1 MMNKN
6 DLLAKNRIL
15 TQDALRGKID
25 QLGSCAGLSVENK
38 DETEE
43 ICSNSLYAVL
53 QIIASEYNLRL
64 KNIDNLL
71 SVHSNLSWDEQ
82 LKVVSEKN
90 NWRMRQVFL
99 TEHFYREQSR
109 PLLAYANNV
118 PAVLYLNGEHSYFV
132 SAEKPGKKQSL
143 NGANADIFSRK
154 AYCFYE
160 TFPQDSSNI
169 RQMLKFIFRSAKP
182 IMTGVMLISL
192 ASALLGL
199 MIPITTQYITG
210 KLIPSGLNDELMQI
224 SLLML
229 ALTVV
234 EMLLKI
240 VPQLLM
246 LFFSSSQYERFQ
258 AAVYDHILRVPLKI
272 FRQYDAGEITSR
284 VLAASQIQNT
294 VFSVVNGQLIGSL
307 FTAVSL
313 VMMFYYSTTLAWWGI
328 IMVVLYG
335 AVFFLLA
342 RRNLVPLARAAEAQG
357 KISGFLQQ
365 FFSGINKVR
374 SAGAEQQLVNR
385 FMDDFSEMENAHHQ
399 SYSNEIQQQVFSSC
413 FSMLIS
419 VIFYALAGGFQDANL
434 PLPVFLAFMSSFHS
448 FKGGLLDFTSSIWT
462 LLAVKTE
469 VNRIMPIL
477 QEKPEDNGDRNEAG
491 VLSGKVEVSHLKFRY
506 TPESP
511 LVLDDVSLKAE
522 PGEFIAIAG
531 SSGAGKSSLF
541 RLLLGFETPNS
552 GAVYYSDQDFA
563 NLERNSVRR
572 QMGVIMQNSRIIPGS
587 ILENIIQG
595 TDASVDDAWNALEMA
610 EFADDVRKMPMD
622 IHTIVT
628 PATISGGQ
636 QQRILIAR
644 ALVGNPKVILM
655 DESTSALDNIS
666 QEKIT
671 EKLRQLA
678 VTRIVIAHRL
688 STIADADRIY
698 VLDKG
703 KVVQSGTYETLSACD
718 GVFKELIERQKTGKD

>member
-38 DETEE
+38 DETKE

-143 NGANADIFSRK
+143 NGANTDIFSRK

-365 FFSGINKVR
+365 FFSGMNKVR

-419 VIFYALAGGFQDANL
+419 VIFYALAGGFLDANL

>member
-38 DETEE
+38 DETKE

-160 TFPQDSSNI
+160 TFPQNSSNI

-210 KLIPSGLNDELMQI
+210 KLIPSGLNDELIQI

-413 FSMLIS
+413 FSMLVS
-419 VIFYALAGGFQDANL
+419 VIFYALAGGFLDANL

>member
-38 DETEE
+38 DETKE

-419 VIFYALAGGFQDANL
+419 VIFYALAGGFLDANL

-703 KVVQSGTYETLSACD
+703 KVVQCGTYKTLSACD

>member
-1 MMNKN
+1 MLNKN
-6 DLLAKNRIL
+6 DLLAQNRIL

-25 QLGSCAGLSVENK
+25 RLGSCAGLSVENK
-38 DETEE
+38 DETKE
-43 ICSNSLYAVL
+43 ICSSPLYAAL
-53 QIIASEYNLRL
+53 QIIASEYSLQL

-82 LKVVSEKN
+82 LKLVSEKN
-90 NWRMRQVFL
+90 NWRMRQIFL
-99 TEHFYREQSR
+99 SEQFYREQSR

-118 PAVLYLNGEHSYFV
+118 PVVLYLNGERSYFV
-132 SAEKPGKKQSL
+132 SAEKPGKRQPINAK
-143 NGANADIFSRK
+143 NADIFSRE

-160 TFPQDSSNI
+160 TFPQDSGNI

-342 RRNLVPLARAAEAQG
+342 RRNLVPLARAAEAKG
-357 KISGFLQQ
+357 KISAFLQQ

-419 VIFYALAGGFQDANL
+419 VIFYALAGGFLDANL

-506 TPESP
+506 SPDSP

-541 RLLLGFETPNS
+541 RLLL
-552 GAVYYSDQDFA
+552 
-563 NLERNSVRR
+563 
-572 QMGVIMQNSRIIPGS
+572 
-587 ILENIIQG
+587 
-595 TDASVDDAWNALEMA
+595 
-610 EFADDVRKMPMD
+610 
-622 IHTIVT
+622 
-628 PATISGGQ
+628 
-636 QQRILIAR
+636 
-644 ALVGNPKVILM
+644 
-655 DESTSALDNIS
+655 
-666 QEKIT
+666 
-671 EKLRQLA
+671 
-678 VTRIVIAHRL
+678 
-688 STIADADRIY
+688 
-698 VLDKG
+698 
-703 KVVQSGTYETLSACD
+703 
-718 GVFKELIERQKTGKD
+718 